1 MAADP
6 PASSAHARGSLA
18 AGGQDRTGTGHQ
30 PHRLSPPPELLQ
42 SEGEDRGPAEGGAGS
57 RRAPSV
63 RRGAGSGLALP
74 CQQMRG
80 RGGEQRREVDP
91 PAFRL
96 LLGGCAFPLE
106 GLLES
111 ITMIQITP
119 QMRILLATTAH
130 MVPGEVEKFCE
141 KWQFLQPCETVI
153 KQVAAEIGEM
163 AEVLQEDYEEEIHK
177 EEGPPSKETKI
188 VSISRDGTWVNTRED
203 GWRQAQVGA
212 VTFYGETA
220 EFD

>member
-57 RRAPSV
+57 RRA
-63 RRGAGSGLALP
+63 LP

-111 ITMIQITP
+111 LSMIQITP
-119 QMRILLATTAH
+119 QMRILLATEPVDFRRGIDGLAVLCRTALH
-130 MVPGEVEKFCE
+130 SDPMSGAMFVFRNRRG
-141 KWQFLQPCETVI
+141 TAI
-153 KQVAAEIGEM
+153 KILVYDSQGFW
-163 AEVLQEDYEEEIHK
+163 L
-177 EEGPPSKETKI
+177 
-188 VSISRDGTWVNTRED
+188 
-203 GWRQAQVGA
+203 AQKRLS
-212 VTFYGETA
+212 
-220 EFD
+220 